1 MGITCRDQSTP
12 VFLAQNISQHLSGTA
27 RTIGAALVGHFG
39 NSNIVLKLL
48 FPVTDTL
55 FIHLFIYCFTFDY
68 FLLGVRTF
76 TPSSASNGFLY
87 VGGPAVVLSLV
98 AMAPDDSSLY
108 AAVKVLH
115 SVLETSSAMQQEMNR
130 INGYKVC
137 EIFVCWSSTVDLL
150 KDINICC
157 LQLLSLFMC
166 VLVAASFPAE
176 DEEQSGQPPNLSV
189 GSASHKFIWAGLW
202 IWLPTENTCFP
213 SSAVWPRCG
222 YPNFTLLFFYF
233 IFEG

>member
-48 FPVTDTL
+48 FPLPTH
-55 FIHLFIYCFTFDY
+55 HLFIYCFMFDY

-115 SVLETSSAMQQEMNR
+115 SVLETNSAMQQEMNR

-137 EIFVCWSSTVDLL
+137 QIFVCWSNTVDL
-150 KDINICC
+150 
-157 LQLLSLFMC
+157 
-166 VLVAASFPAE
+166 
-176 DEEQSGQPPNLSV
+176 
-189 GSASHKFIWAGLW
+189 
-202 IWLPTENTCFP
+202 
-213 SSAVWPRCG
+213 
-222 YPNFTLLFFYF
+222 
-233 IFEG
+233 